1 MKQGNPDC
9 KESSD
14 RALFTQPSSL
24 ICVCFWEAGRDPGQW
39 RMQPISSS
47 RAEEKVTA
55 SHSVVAY
62 LEKNSDRKQEGYQ
75 VLVTVISFQIGFSEI
90 SGLFNLY
97 ARKDASVTWLSSW
110 GMKNICFYNLSKLV
124 GFEEKKKKKCK
135 ASNSILAKLPCIS
148 CRAARV
154 DEDCVPYHPWSLQS
168 SRE

>member
-1 MKQGNPDC
+1 
-9 KESSD
+9 
-14 RALFTQPSSL
+14 
-24 ICVCFWEAGRDPGQW
+24 
-39 RMQPISSS
+39 MQSISSS

-75 VLVTVISFQIGFSEI
+75 VLVTVISFQIEFSEI

-124 GFEEKKKKKCK
+124 GFEGKKKKKR
-135 ASNSILAKLPCIS
+135 AKLQT
-148 CRAARV
+148 V
-154 DEDCVPYHPWSLQS
+154 FLQS
-168 SRE
+168 CHVSPA